1 MLEWAR
7 EVQSGSAISRPLSLE
22 NEIGAGDLKYACYS
36 VGAGCKSDDYRA
48 GDRIVVSPTAQVRTG
63 DRVVAKTVEGEV
75 MAKVLT
81 RRTQSKVELASLNT
95 DHKTRTFKPA
105 ELAWIARILWVSQ

>member
-1 MLEWAR
+1 
-7 EVQSGSAISRPLSLE
+7 
-22 NEIGAGDLKYACYS
+22 
-36 VGAGCKSDDYRA
+36 
-48 GDRIVVSPTAQVRTG
+48 
-63 DRVVAKTVEGEV
+63 